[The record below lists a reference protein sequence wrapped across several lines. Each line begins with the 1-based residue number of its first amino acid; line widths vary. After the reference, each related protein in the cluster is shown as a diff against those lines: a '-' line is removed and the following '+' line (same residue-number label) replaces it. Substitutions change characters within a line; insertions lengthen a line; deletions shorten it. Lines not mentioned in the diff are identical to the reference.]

1 MTEMQ
6 LQTLTSTATDPKS
19 RGRELGLA
27 FPAQY
32 RESIRL
38 YLEHFE
44 ELGIPEAT
52 VRAITERSHAAL
64 KAWAPGLAAETEAIA
79 AAAGVALWE
88 LAAVGCRTE
97 VLGVAP
103 ARNAAECSTAV
114 RTGPGMAP
122 ETIQTWDWHEF
133 LVPEGLLHT
142 CVSDAGL
149 TVKLF
154 TEFGTAAKI
163 GVNDAGVGLHF
174 NILTHTS
181 DSDAG
186 GVPVHAVARR
196 VLDEARSLDAAIAIA
211 ESAVVSASTVL
222 TVFEWDGSGS
232 RAASLELSPAGMAIV
247 RPAEDGW
254 LFHTNHF
261 LDPELAA
268 GDTMPD
274 ASETQE
280 RYDHLDRVRGEL
292 GGLPASARAAAACGG
307 EGEGA
312 VICIRPDASLP
323 RLDQWETL
331 LTIAVDVP
339 GFGLEYIAGT
349 PAEAA
354 LHGMSRL

>member
-1 MTEMQ
+1 MAKMQ
-6 LQTLTSTATDPKS
+6 LQSHRSAADDATA

-27 FPAQY
+27 FSAQF

-44 ELGIPEAT
+44 ELSIPAET

-64 KAWAPGLAAETEAIA
+64 SAWAPGLAAETEAIA
-79 AAAGVALWE
+79 QAAGVELWE

-103 ARNAAECSTAV
+103 QRNAAECSTAV
-114 RTGPGMAP
+114 RTGAGLAP
-122 ETIQTWDWHEF
+122 ETVQTWDWHEF
-133 LVPEGLLHT
+133 LVPEGLMRT
-142 CVSDAGL
+142 YVSDAGL
-149 TVKLF
+149 AVKLF

-163 GVNDAGVGLHF
+163 GVNDAGIGLHF

-196 VLDEARSLDAAIAIA
+196 ILDEARSLDEAIAIA
-211 ESAVVSASTVL
+211 SSATVSASTVL
-222 TVFEWDGSGS
+222 TVCEWDGADS

-247 RPAEDGW
+247 RPADDGW

-261 LDPELAA
+261 LDPQLAS

-274 ASETQE
+274 ASETKE
-280 RYDHLDRVRGEL
+280 RYDHLDRVRGDL
-292 GGLPASARAAAACGG
+292 SGLTATARAAAACGG

-312 VICIRPDASLP
+312 VICIRPDAALP

-331 LTIAVDVP
+331 LTIAVDVA
-339 GFGLEYIAGT
+339 GFGLDFFAGT

-354 LHGMSRL
+354 VHGMSRL